1 MKTGRPYYHLP
12 SAETASC
19 DAWAVFF
26 NIQRCITKMLQV
38 STIIYVF
45 LIMNSPSMLQPL
57 QEHTGALSFTTN
69 AWTSPNHKAYMAVTV
84 HFKNK
89 GVPVAML
96 LDIIELVC
104 SHSGLNLAAV
114 FVKIL
119 EYFGIDDKVSNL
131 SCGEGEINSLDMCR
145 SS

>member
-1 MKTGRPYYHLP
+1 FKIVTDCGFLSLMKTGRPYYHLP

-26 NIQRCITKMLQV
+26 NIQRCITKM
-38 STIIYVF
+38 
-45 LIMNSPSMLQPL
+45 L

-119 EYFGIDDKVSNL
+119 EYFGIDDKV
-131 SCGEGEINSLDMCR
+131 
-145 SS
+145 